1 MIYQLRKNSL
11 VIYVLTVFG
20 FFTGRDGSVV
30 VRKRDKD
37 MKGSGSRSGFGPSL
51 LFSFFSIETLSI
63 TDQKFSESFKNGSDR
78 LRKGTTAAGAVKI
91 TYYYDPYFLTIIVN
105 HIIFV
110 GCVNSS
116 QRHS

>member
-63 TDQKFSESFKNGSDR
+63 TDQKFSESFKNGSDC